1 MAAEATMPGVAARWV
16 RPGFGFETEGGR
28 FRGYASLFGVV
39 DQGRDMVEPG
49 AFAASLARKGAGAI
63 RMLFQHD
70 PGQPIGRWLEVTEDP
85 RGLRVEGELS
95 PGVARLRE
103 VLELMRAG
111 AVDGLSIGF
120 RTVRAARAARGGVR
134 RILEADL
141 WEVSVVTFPMLPGA
155 RVEEIKLAG
164 PKDGRFGDEP
174 PGQAPQE
181 LIRTIR
187 TATQMMQG
195 KECRP

>member
-1 MAAEATMPGVAARWV
+1 MPGVAARWV

-70 PGQPIGRWLEVTEDP
+70 PGQPIGRWLEVKEDR
-85 RGLRVEGELS
+85 RGLRVEGVLS
-95 PGVARLRE
+95 PGVVRSRE

-120 RTVRAARAARGGVR
+120 RTVRAARTARGGVR

-164 PKDGRFGDEP
+164 RGHGPSGGEP

-187 TATQMMQG
+187 TATQMMQA